1 MSEDIII
8 EIPTESIVI
17 EMTPEGKDGT
27 DGEDG
32 ANGLDGNGIAS
43 IEKIGT
49 EGLVDTYRITFT
61 NGDTFD
67 YTVTNGTAATGN
79 FELIESV
86 TLDADTAS
94 FVRTEEPDGTPYAF
108 SSLLVLVTF
117 QPRSTS
123 SDYHVFC
130 GASANDR
137 VCLFRSISAV
147 NYGSVLMEIKGGRL
161 FVTATNSAYRW
172 NNSSTYLTPN
182 ANGWIEKEAID
193 YIRIQN
199 TSYDI
204 AAGTKIE
211 IYAMR
216 N

>member
-8 EIPTESIVI
+8 EVPTESIVI
-17 EMTPEGKDGT
+17 EMTPEGKDG
-27 DGEDG
+27 EDG
-32 ANGLDGNGIAS
+32 VDGADGNGITG

-49 EGLVDTYRITFT
+49 EGLIDTYRITLT
-61 NGDTFD
+61 NGTTFD
-67 YTVTNGTAATGN
+67 YTVTNGTAVAGN

-108 SSLLVLVTF
+108 SSLLALVTF

-130 GASANDR
+130 GSSANDR
-137 VCLFRSISAV
+137 VCFFRSISAA
-147 NYGSVLMEIKGGRL
+147 NYASVLMEIKGGRL
-161 FVTATNSAYRW
+161 FATATNSPYRW
-172 NNSSTYLTPN
+172 NNSSSYLTPN

-199 TSYDI
+199 ASYDL